1 MCFVNF
7 RFNELLNG
15 LIDIYKILFKSS
27 MLLYKWEFCLLIL
40 IIILLNN
47 KISDC
52 NIDVILLVKFVDFG
66 C

>member
-7 RFNELLNG
+7 RFNELWNG
-15 LIDIYKILFKSS
+15 LIDIYKFVFKSC
-27 MLLYKWEFCLLIL
+27 MLLYKWEFYLLIL